1 MLRRALRTM
10 LPGALPTFVAKFG
23 GGLLIV
29 APVYTRRVA
38 AALIP
43 VLAGATSAHGANR
56 CVFTGANG
64 GWEYRAFRP
73 LPLANRR
80 RAHKLREQLATAG
93 QDGLKS
99 HRQRRKEKSHE

>member
-10 LPGALPTFVAKFG
+10 LTGALPTFVAKFG

-43 VLAGATSAHGANR
+43 VLAGATSAHGANG

-64 GWEYRAFRP
+64 GGGKPA
-73 LPLANRR
+73 LPPPPPSKPPRR
-80 RAHKLREQLATAG
+80 HKMRGKTPTTAPTPA
-93 QDGLKS
+93 LKTTPT
-99 HRQRRKEKSHE
+99 